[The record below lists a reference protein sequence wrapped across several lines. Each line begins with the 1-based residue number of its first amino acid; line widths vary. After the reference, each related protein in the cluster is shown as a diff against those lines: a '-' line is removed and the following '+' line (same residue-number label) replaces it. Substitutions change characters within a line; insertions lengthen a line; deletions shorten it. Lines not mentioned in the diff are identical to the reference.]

1 MCFNIFRKER
11 VIKGS
16 CVQSDFNWYGK
27 LIPCEVSRIYSRG
40 FNSNSVKFC
49 QLTFILGGLSK
60 TINVPY
66 SSCKL
71 NHSDDLST
79 FI

>member
-1 MCFNIFRKER
+1 MCFNIFKKKKR

-16 CVQSDFNWYGK
+16 CVQSDFNTYGR
-27 LIPCEVSRIYSRG
+27 LIPCTVTRIYFRS
-40 FNSNSVKFC
+40 SNSLKYC
-49 QLTFILGGLSK
+49 QLTFILDGLSK
-60 TINVPY
+60 TVNVPY

-71 NHSDDLST
+71 HHSDDPSI

>member
-16 CVQSDFNWYGK
+16 CVQSNFNWYGK

-40 FNSNSVKFC
+40 FSSNRVKFC
-49 QLTFILGGLSK
+49 QLTFISDGFCR
-60 TINVPY
+60 TINVPL

-71 NHSDDLST
+71 YHSDSPST

>member
-1 MCFNIFRKER
+1 MCFNIFKRER

-16 CVQSDFNWYGK
+16 CVISAFNTYGK
-27 LIPCEVSRIYSRG
+27 SMSCTVTRIYFRG
-40 FNSNSVKFC
+40 LNSNRVKYC

>member
-27 LIPCEVSRIYSRG
+27 LMPCTVTRIYIRG
-40 FNSNSVKFC
+40 VGSNKVK
-49 QLTFILGGLSK
+49 
-60 TINVPY
+60 
-66 SSCKL
+66 
-71 NHSDDLST
+71 
-79 FI
+79 